1 MGHDWLAMG
10 IGYPGPS
17 HILPTSPLQRTREL
31 LCTTQQL
38 ILFPLQLVPPV
49 LHPTRFAC
57 CCSRIK
63 PAIASIHFVSALTR
77 QRVLLTTKGAGRLG
91 SSLALALVACWR
103 NQRTFI
109 RLHFRRQDCL
119 EGGPHVKNMYLCVV
133 DWSCLRWSPH
143 AAVGSVKRY
152 QSLFVVFSVSP
163 CITYVVDL
171 VCGLHL
177 PALPA
182 PLKLA
187 LTISISLLWADP
199 NQPPAPPRSSIC
211 EETSQKN
218 FLEEFGDSQTVFGTS
233 KKVLAST
240 YIINGDPSPQSRN
253 PPRYPRRTFRGL
265 KSSATTGFTLILRR
279 FHQLRIDAVS
289 FLE

>member
-1 MGHDWLAMG
+1 MG

-38 ILFPLQLVPPV
+38 ILFPLQLVPSV
-49 LHPTRFAC
+49 LHPTRFAS

-63 PAIASIHFVSALTR
+63 PAIASIHFVNALTR

-143 AAVGSVKRY
+143 AAYSSVKPY
-152 QSLFVVFSVSP
+152 QYLFVVFSVSP

-171 VCGLHL
+171 VRGLHF

-187 LTISISLLWADP
+187 LTIPISLLWADP
-199 NQPPAPPRSSIC
+199 NQPPGPPRSSIC

-218 FLEEFGDSQTVFGTS
+218 ILEEFGDSQAVFGTS
-233 KKVLAST
+233 RSACQHLQHQWRPVASISQST
-240 YIINGDPSPQSRN
+240 QVPSRYLSGVEEQRHNGFHTDFAAISSTEDRC
-253 PPRYPRRTFRGL
+253 RLFFR
-265 KSSATTGFTLILRR
+265 IMLR
-279 FHQLRIDAVS
+279 
-289 FLE
+289 